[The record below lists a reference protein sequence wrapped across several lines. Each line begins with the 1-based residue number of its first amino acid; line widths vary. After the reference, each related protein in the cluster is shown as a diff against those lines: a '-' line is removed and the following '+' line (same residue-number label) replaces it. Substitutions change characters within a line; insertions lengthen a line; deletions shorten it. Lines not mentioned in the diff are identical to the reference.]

1 MKKEKSCGAIIF
13 QWKKD
18 ELQFL
23 VLKMQL
29 GHSSFPKGHVE
40 KDETEKETALR
51 EIKEETNLEVFIDTN
66 FRKVITYSPFIG
78 ILKDVVFFVA
88 LYEKGE
94 IIVQKEE
101 VSEAFW
107 LNEKETLNV
116 LTHESDKEC
125 FKEALLYIK
134 QHYQKGV
141 KYHVFSN

>member
-1 MKKEKSCGAIIF
+1 MKKEKSCGVIIF

-29 GHSSFPKGHVE
+29 GHFSFPKGHVE

-66 FRKVITYSPFIG
+66 FRKVVTYSPFIG

-116 LTHESDKEC
+116 LTH
-125 FKEALLYIK
+125 
-134 QHYQKGV
+134 
-141 KYHVFSN
+141 